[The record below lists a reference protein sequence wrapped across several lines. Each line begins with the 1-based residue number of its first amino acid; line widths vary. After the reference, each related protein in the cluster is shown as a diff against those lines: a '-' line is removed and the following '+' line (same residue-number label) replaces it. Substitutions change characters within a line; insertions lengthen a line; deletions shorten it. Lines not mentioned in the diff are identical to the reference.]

1 MRKGKILIVIG
12 IMITTI
18 WLAFLFGVL
27 TNYNRDVESFKQIR
41 SQLLERSIESVTSSY
56 EQFSNFIFETIVN
69 NEETT
74 AVLKQANEA
83 TTEEKERLRNELYQS
98 FERIYTVSNRYQFRQ
113 LHFHL
118 KDGESFLRMHAPD
131 KYGDQL
137 FDIRESVRLAN
148 EEQRY
153 VTGFEEGRIFNGYRF
168 VYPLYHEGGH
178 IGSVEVSI
186 SLNSIIDILNDMYPT
201 TVIGFILDRDV
212 MEGAVFSD
220 EQIRYQLSMVSE
232 DYVIDKEVYQTQR
245 SINTRLFDNQAFFQV
260 YQQSLTPH
268 LGQEGSF
275 TEHFNNNGKDYMV
288 VYLETLNIQ
297 GESVG
302 YYSFVMPTNEFKNI
316 VGTRNLVTATA
327 TVIYL
332 LIIFMLYIL
341 YQRQQAMETLA
352 TRDPLTGLFNR
363 HKFNQLVLRQ
373 LKNNQKNALMILDID
388 HFKRVN
394 DTYGHNVGDE
404 VLVALADR
412 MTKVFDNGEIFARH
426 GGEEFVVFFPNTS
439 LAHAKIMADTLRR
452 MIEYEAMPTVG
463 QVTISIGLTNT
474 SQHEPIL
481 QIIERADQALYE
493 AKRQGRNKVIIRPY
507 QQDRKDK

>member
-1 MRKGKILIVIG
+1 MKKGKILMIIG
-12 IMITTI
+12 IMITAV
-18 WLAFLFGVL
+18 WLAVLFGIL
-27 TNYNRDVESFKQIR
+27 NNYNRNAENFKQTR

-69 NEETT
+69 NNETT
-74 AVLKQANEA
+74 AVLKQANIA
-83 TTEEKERLRNELYQS
+83 TTEEKDQLRQDLYQA
-98 FERIYTVSNRYQFRQ
+98 FEQIYTVSNRYQFRQ
-113 LHFHL
+113 FHFHL
-118 KDGESFLRMHAPD
+118 KNGESFLRMHAPD
-131 KYGDQL
+131 KYGDPL

-168 VYPLYHEGGH
+168 VYPMYHEGDH

-186 SLNSIIDILNDMYPT
+186 SLNSIIDILNDMYPS

-212 MEGAVFSD
+212 MEGAVLLD
-220 EQIRYQLSMVSE
+220 EQSRYQLSMVSE

-245 SINTRLFDNQAFFQV
+245 SINARLFDNQAFFQV
-260 YQQSLTPH
+260 YQQSLTTH
-268 LGQEGSF
+268 LSQGGSF
-275 TEHFNNNGKDYMV
+275 TEHFNYDGRGYMV
-288 VYLETLNIQ
+288 VYLETKNII
-297 GESVG
+297 GEPVG
-302 YYSFVMPTNEFKNI
+302 YYSLVMPTNEFKTI
-316 VGTRNLVTATA
+316 VGKRNLLMATA

-332 LIIFMLYIL
+332 LIAIMLYIL

-363 HKFNQLVLRQ
+363 HKFNQLVLKQ
-373 LKNNQKNALMILDID
+373 LKINQKHALMILDID

-412 MTKVFDNGEIFARH
+412 MTKVFDRGEIFARH

-439 LAHAKIMADTLRR
+439 LAHAKMMADTLRN
-452 MIEYEAMPTVG
+452 MIETEPMPTVG
-463 QVTISIGLTNT
+463 QVTISIGLTNI
-474 SQHEPIL
+474 SPSEPIL
-481 QIIERADQALYE
+481 QIIERADRALYE
-493 AKRQGRNKVIIRPY
+493 AKRQGRNKVVIRPY
-507 QQDRKDK
+507 QQDRKDS